1 MVGHMKL
8 RVADLFCGTGG
19 FSKGFEQTG
28 EFDVV
33 LGVDVREASTRT
45 FAANHPKA
53 LSICNDIH
61 NVKVHGVADQLGLS
75 PGQIDVI
82 VAGPPCQGFS
92 SIRPHRSIN
101 EDDPRNNLFEQLLV
115 FVDFF
120 KPRFVVF
127 ENVVGLL
134 THKQGSIFQTIVSSF
149 EAEGYAVEFGV
160 LNAVHYGVPQRRERV
175 ILVGRRGD
183 VKPQLPAPT
192 HRFNGRS
199 MAKQHFVLPTP
210 PLFSSDLRDA
220 VTVEEAICDLP
231 PVAAGNGN
239 DSYLE
244 AGSEYTKARRKSA
257 TRLTMHASTAHTPR
271 MLEIIRRS
279 GTNRWALP
287 EGMTSSGFSSSYS
300 RLLGR
305 EPSIT
310 ITVNFVHPASNRC
323 IHPSQDRALTPRE
336 GARIQGFDDDFTFQ
350 GTRTEIVKQIG
361 EAVPPLLG
369 RAIASAVLR
378 QF

>member
-1 MVGHMKL
+1 MKL
-8 RVADLFCGTGG
+8 KVADLFCGTGG

-45 FAANHPKA
+45 FAVNHPEA
-53 LSICNDIH
+53 LTICDDIR
-61 NVKVHGVADQLGLS
+61 NVKVHKVADRIGLS
-75 PGQIDVI
+75 PGQIDVV

-115 FVDFF
+115 FVGFF

-134 THKQGSIFQTIVSSF
+134 THKQGSIFKTIVSSF
-149 EAEGYAVEFGV
+149 EAEGYSVEFGV
-160 LNAVHYGVPQRRERV
+160 LNAVHFGVPQRRERV
-175 ILVGRRGD
+175 ILLGRRG
-183 VKPQLPAPT
+183 VAQPHLPTPT
-192 HRFNGRS
+192 HRFVGRS
-199 MAKQHFVLPTP
+199 MAKQQFVLPTP

-220 VTVEEAICDLP
+220 VTVEDAICDLP
-231 PVAAGNGN
+231 PISSGGAN
-239 DSYLE
+239 DLYLE
-244 AGSEYTKARRKSA
+244 DGSEYTKARRKSA
-257 TRLTMHASTAHTPR
+257 RRLTMHSSTAHTSR
-271 MLEIIRRS
+271 MLEIIKCS
-279 GTNRWALP
+279 GANRWALP
-287 EGMTSSGFSSSYS
+287 AGMTSSGFSSSYS
-300 RLLGR
+300 RLSGQ

-350 GTRTEIVKQIG
+350 GTRTEVVKQIG

-369 RAIASAVLR
+369 RAIADTLLR